1 MISKIKKS
9 ALFKSSGIY
18 TITNMIN
25 ASIPFLMMPVLTRY
39 LTPTDYGI
47 VAMFNVLV
55 GFIYPFL
62 GVNIHLALTRQYYE
76 KNIKIPVYITN
87 GLYILLV
94 STIISSGIVFLLR
107 NPISE
112 LTSFPVE
119 WLWAFI
125 LVSSFN
131 VIFQVVQT
139 MFQVQNKAIFFGF
152 YQIFQS
158 LLNISLSIWFVVG
171 IGLNW
176 QGRIEGQVVASIICG
191 VIGICILWKNG
202 FLQISYNKK
211 YVKDILHLGF
221 PLIPFGLGGFLL
233 TISDRVFISNMV
245 GLEETGLYTIGYQF
259 GMIINIFQM
268 SFNKAWLPW
277 LFSKL
282 KENLQTD
289 KVKIVK
295 VTYIYFVI
303 LTLMALILSLFA
315 PWIMKMFLGP
325 EFNNSSQFVFWIAIG
340 FAFNG
345 MQKMVVS
352 YIQFEKKNYLLST
365 ITFLT
370 VGINLIAN
378 YFLIKINGAIGAA
391 QATAISYLLIF
402 ILTWFMSARIVAMPW
417 NLFRKGQIDLDRKQ
431 NKKKIS

>member
-1 MISKIKKS
+1 
-9 ALFKSSGIY
+9 
-18 TITNMIN
+18 
-25 ASIPFLMMPVLTRY
+25 
-39 LTPTDYGI
+39 
-47 VAMFNVLV
+47 
-55 GFIYPFL
+55 
-62 GVNIHLALTRQYYE
+62 
-76 KNIKIPVYITN
+76 
-87 GLYILLV
+87 
-94 STIISSGIVFLLR
+94 
-107 NPISE
+107 
-112 LTSFPVE
+112 
-119 WLWAFI
+119 
-125 LVSSFN
+125 
-131 VIFQVVQT
+131 